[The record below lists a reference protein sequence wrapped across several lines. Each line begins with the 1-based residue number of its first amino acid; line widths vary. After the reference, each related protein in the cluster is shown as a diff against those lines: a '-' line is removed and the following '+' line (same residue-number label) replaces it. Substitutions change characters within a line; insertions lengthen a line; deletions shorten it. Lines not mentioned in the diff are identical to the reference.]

1 MTTDEILA
9 CAREAQRLGYGTV
22 VLQAGEDY
30 GLTRE
35 LGGRRRPRAS
45 RPRPASPSR

>member
-1 MTTDEILA
+1 MTADEVLV
-9 CAREAQRLGYGTV
+9 CALRAKELGYGTV

-35 LGGRRRPRAS
+35 WVADVVRAIKA
-45 RPRPASPSR
+45 RRPASP